1 MFIILFLGISA
12 TVMAIFAGVFAVMG
26 VFLAIVHIVIWKA
39 IPWLAIVG
47 AVVGLIITII
57 ASLSKPEEC

>member
-12 TVMAIFAGVFAVMG
+12 TVMAIFAGVFVVMG
-26 VFLAIVHIVIWKA
+26 VILAIVNIVIWKA

-47 AVVGLIITII
+47 AVVGLIVTII
-57 ASLSKPEEC
+57 ACLSKYVE